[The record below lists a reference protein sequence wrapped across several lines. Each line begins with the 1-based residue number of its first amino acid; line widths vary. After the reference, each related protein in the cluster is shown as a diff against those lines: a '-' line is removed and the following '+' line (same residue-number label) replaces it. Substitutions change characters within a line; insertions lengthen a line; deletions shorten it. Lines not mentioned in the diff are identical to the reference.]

1 MLAPRGAYARLRPTS
16 PSYIVYYV
24 LFISVLIAAAASVAA
39 TGRLTLGLLVSLAV
53 SWMFVPLLHVLI
65 AAGLVAS
72 APAARVRRTSAVAS
86 LLMGHAPWSLWFL
99 IAALMIAIGGYSGY
113 RLTPVVAIPAVI
125 LTCRIV
131 HAFCLE
137 VLQTS
142 ARGAVLRTLV
152 HQAVT
157 WLIVIVYLE
166 KAVGLV
172 PRVYGWLS

>member
-1 MLAPRGAYARLRPTS
+1 MLAPRGAYARLGSIS

-24 LFISVLIAAAASVAA
+24 LFMSLLIAAAASVST
-39 TGRLTLGLLVSLAV
+39 TGRVTLSLLVSLSV

-65 AAGLVAS
+65 AAVLVAS
-72 APAARVRRTSAVAS
+72 VRAPRVRRPHAVA
-86 LLMGHAPWSLWFL
+86 LLMMGHAPWSLWL
-99 IAALMIAIGGYSGY
+99 LMAAFMIAIGGYNGY
-113 RLTPVVAIPAVI
+113 RLTPLVAVPAVI

-131 HAFCLE
+131 RAFCLE

-142 ARGAVLRTLV
+142 ARGAVLRTLA

-157 WLIVIVYLE
+157 WLIVTIYLE
-166 KAVGLV
+166 KAVGLL